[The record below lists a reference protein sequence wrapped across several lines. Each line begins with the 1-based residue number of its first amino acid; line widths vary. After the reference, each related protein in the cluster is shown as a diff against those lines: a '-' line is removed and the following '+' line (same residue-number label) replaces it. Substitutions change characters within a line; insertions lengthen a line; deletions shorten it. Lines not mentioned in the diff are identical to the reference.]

1 LGLVVVGV
9 AAEAFDHPA
18 DGIGLA
24 VQGLAAAFL
33 GREAFLKVGHSKG
46 VVGLVAGVEAIGEL
60 GDPAGFGLE
69 FGAELL

>member
-1 LGLVVVGV
+1 
-9 AAEAFDHPA
+9 
-18 DGIGLA
+18 
-24 VQGLAAAFL
+24 
-33 GREAFLKVGHSKG
+33 

>member
-1 LGLVVVGV
+1 LGLVVIGV

-33 GREAFLKVGHSKG
+33 GREAFLKVGHGKG

-69 FGAELL
+69 FGAELS